1 MDDRWINGR
10 DYASVKLYLQKELA
24 HRSEFLT
31 SVMLKKPHMIILV
44 DTENVFDK
52 IEHPFIIKSLN
63 KLGIE
68 AASTT

>member
-1 MDDRWINGR
+1 MLH

-31 SVMLKKPHMIILV
+31 SVMLKKTHMIILV